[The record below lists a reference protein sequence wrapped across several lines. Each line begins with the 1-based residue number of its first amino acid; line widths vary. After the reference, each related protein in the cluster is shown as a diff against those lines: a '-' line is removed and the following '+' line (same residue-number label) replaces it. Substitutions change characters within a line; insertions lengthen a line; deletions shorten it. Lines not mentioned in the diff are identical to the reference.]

1 MIRYTLFVIAVLGTA
16 ATAIASANP
25 DAPPATS
32 LPRTNVTIIEKN
44 DVFPILGPIV
54 VEECAVE
61 DCSDVQS

>member
-1 MIRYTLFVIAVLGTA
+1 MIRYTLFILTVLGTA
-16 ATAIASANP
+16 ATAIAAVNP
-25 DAPPATS
+25 AS
-32 LPRTNVTIIEKN
+32 NQLVLPETNLTVIQKN

>member
-1 MIRYTLFVIAVLGTA
+1 MIRYTLFILTVLGTA
-16 ATAIASANP
+16 ATAIAAVNP
-25 DAPPATS
+25 VS
-32 LPRTNVTIIEKN
+32 NQLVLPETNVTVIEKN

>member
-1 MIRYTLFVIAVLGTA
+1 MIRYTLFILTVLGTA
-16 ATAIASANP
+16 ATAIAAVNP
-25 DAPPATS
+25 ASTQLV
-32 LPRTNVTIIEKN
+32 LPETNLTVIQKN

>member
-1 MIRYTLFVIAVLGTA
+1 MIRYTLFILTVLGTA
-16 ATAIASANP
+16 ATAIAAVNP
-25 DAPPATS
+25 ASNGLVLPATN
-32 LPRTNVTIIEKN
+32 LTVIEKN

>member
-1 MIRYTLFVIAVLGTA
+1 MIRYSLLILAALGTA
-16 ATAIASANP
+16 ATAVAAVQP
-25 DAPPATS
+25 TDGKML
-32 LPRTNVTIIEKN
+32 LPRTNITIIEKN